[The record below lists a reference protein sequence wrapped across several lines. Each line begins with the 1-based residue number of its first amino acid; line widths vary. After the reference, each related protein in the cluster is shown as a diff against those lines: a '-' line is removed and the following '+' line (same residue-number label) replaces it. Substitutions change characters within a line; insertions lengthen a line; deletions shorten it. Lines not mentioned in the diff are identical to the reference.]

1 MKNFCK
7 KHIPF
12 LIMTSALTLLIIF
25 LIVIL
30 CLKTNTKIAETW
42 TRTFARGY
50 IALFGTISE
59 TVPFSLTELLFVIA
73 LISSVVLL
81 AWGFCLLGNGNKW
94 AFVNRVLI
102 VALTIVGA
110 VTMYNASVTMAYN
123 RKALP
128 LERYKGEIK
137 KDEFVQ
143 IATYFV
149 EDFNNCADQLTF
161 DENGEIVAPYS
172 QKELIKNLKAEF
184 AKLDNDYY
192 NPYTPTAKPL
202 LTSGLF
208 TTVSI
213 VGMFFGTLGEANYS
227 TYSTNAE
234 LPMYIAHEMCHAKG
248 VMREDDAQLLSLYIC
263 LNSEDPLLRY
273 SAYWFSI
280 DSVID
285 IISLSDTPEERS
297 EVIKKINQK
306 IRDNFKYIVNHW
318 DGMTFLSDLGDKIN
332 NLYLKISGQFNGT
345 AAYVDTNTEVNEE
358 TGEVITL
365 SNFQSIYF
373 KMYYDRSV

>member
-12 LIMTSALTLLIIF
+12 LVMSSLLLLMIIF

-30 CLKTNTKIAETW
+30 CLKTNVKIAETW
-42 TRTFARGY
+42 TRTFSRGY

-59 TVPFSLTELLFVIA
+59 TVPFSLTELLFIIA
-73 LISSVVLL
+73 IISSVVLL
-81 AWGFCLLGNGNKW
+81 AWGFCLLGNGNRW
-94 AFVNRVLI
+94 AFINRVLI
-102 VALTIVGA
+102 VSLTIVGA
-110 VTMYNASVTMAYN
+110 ITMYNASVTMAYN

-128 LERYKGEIK
+128 LERYNGEIK
-137 KDEFVQ
+137 KEEFVQ

-149 EDFNNCADQLTF
+149 EDFNNCSDQLTF
-161 DENGEIVAPYS
+161 DEKGEIVAPYS
-172 QKELIKNLKAEF
+172 QKELNKKLKEEF

-192 NPYTPTAKPL
+192 NPYTPGAKPL

-280 DSVID
+280 DSIID
-285 IISLSDTPEERS
+285 IINSSDTPEQRS
-297 EVIKKINQK
+297 EVIKMINQK
-306 IRDNFKYIVNHW
+306 IRNNFTYVVNHW
-318 DGMTFLSDLGDKIN
+318 QGMTFLSDLGDKIN
-332 NLYLKISGQFNGT
+332 NLYLKISGQKNGT
-345 AAYVDTNTEVNEE
+345 IAYIDTDTEVDEE
-358 TGEVITL
+358 TGEVISL

-373 KMYYDRSV
+373 KMYYDREI